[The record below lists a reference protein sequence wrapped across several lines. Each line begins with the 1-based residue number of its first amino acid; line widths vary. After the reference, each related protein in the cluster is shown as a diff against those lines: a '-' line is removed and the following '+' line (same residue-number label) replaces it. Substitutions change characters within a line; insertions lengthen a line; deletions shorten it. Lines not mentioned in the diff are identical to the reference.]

1 MKYIIFLVYSRCLIN
16 IFILLQHIK
25 FSLFVFFFRKQTP
38 PSGDLLIDGYEPIFQ
53 ILSDLSAI
61 TWGAPVHKDK
71 VC

>member
-1 MKYIIFLVYSRCLIN
+1 M
-16 IFILLQHIK
+16 
-25 FSLFVFFFRKQTP
+25 FFFFFSRKQIP
-38 PSGDLLIDGYEPIFQ
+38 HSEDLLIDGYEPIFQ